1 MTTTKPI
8 ARASAVTLVFQT
20 TEFDIVDLQGQPWLR
35 GAQAALA
42 LGYKNPENAI
52 KDLYSRNADEFTSEM
67 TQVLELPSAG
77 GPQATRIFSLRGA
90 HLLGMLAR
98 TERAAAFR
106 RWVLDVLE
114 GREAPQQAGPMSYA
128 QRLAYLKERSTL
140 VARLRKARN
149 RAEAQELHQNL
160 CQVSRLVGI
169 EAQALEQLAPEA
181 LKPPPKKLVAPG
193 RGHEPWG
200 DQ

>member
-1 MTTTKPI
+1 MATSPL
-8 ARASAVTLVFQT
+8 SATALTFHSTRLDV
-20 TEFDIVDLQGQPWLR
+20 VDLQGLVWLR
-35 GAQAALA
+35 GQQIADALE
-42 LGYKNPENAI
+42 YKNPRQAVD
-52 KDLYSRNADEFTSEM
+52 DLYSRNADEFTPEM

-149 RAEAQELHQNL
+149 RAEALELHQNL

-181 LKPPPKKLVAPG
+181 LKPPPKKLLAPG

-200 DQ
+200 DE

>member
-1 MTTTKPI
+1 MFAKTV
-8 ARASAVTLVFQT
+8 RA
-20 TEFDIVDLQGQPWLR
+20 
-35 GAQAALA
+35 
-42 LGYKNPENAI
+42 K
-52 KDLYSRNADEFTSEM
+52 
-67 TQVLELPSAG
+67 
-77 GPQATRIFSLRGA
+77 
-90 HLLGMLAR
+90 
-98 TERAAAFR
+98 AFR

-140 VARLRKARN
+140 VARLRRARN

-181 LKPPPKKLVAPG
+181 LKPQPKKLTAPG

-200 DQ
+200 DE